1 MATSVRNACWF
12 IILFLSVIVFAI
24 GTSRAQAPPAPQD
37 PGPKIGY
44 ENFAAPGVLVP
55 VRTSEGGQQPDSVEW
70 MGRNAGEPSLGSNW
84 ATGRGVYQSGFET
97 LWVTFDDSC
106 ATNPAASWACRPAPT
121 SIGLDSDPMGYTDRG
136 FTDLL
141 GTHSRSFCA
150 QLTFLSPDT
159 VKMSYTDDEGVTWVP
174 TQTGGLASAVDHES
188 LGGGPY
194 HSPIPSRP
202 PGTIYPNA
210 IYYCSQDIAAALCAR
225 SDDGGLTYGA
235 SVPIYSLLDCGGLH
249 GRVKVSPVDGTV
261 YVPNRDCGSGNSAVV
276 VSENNGVTWSIRE
289 VQDASGPIGGAPDD
303 PAVGIDSNG
312 RIYFLT
318 SAVGGST
325 PTVATSDDLGATWQN
340 IYELGSAFG
349 LQNVRFPAAVGGS
362 AGRAAVTFY
371 GSTVAGS
378 TGGTDPGPSDITTF
392 TGSWHLYVAHT
403 FDGGL
408 HWTTTD
414 ATPNAPMQRTGIL
427 NGGNA
432 FLTRNLLDFFDI
444 TVDRDG
450 RVLVGYVDGCE
461 GGNCKQAAPTAKGN
475 AYTVT
480 ATIARQSSGRR
491 LFAANDPGVT
501 TEAPGMPS
509 VSQVRIGRTVHL
521 GWSEADTGNSP
532 ITGYRIQRSTD
543 GGSTWQVITTVA
555 GTQIG
560 GAFDD
565 LTATDTTKT
574 YSYIV
579 QATNAIGMSCPNNR
593 VDAPYLGDAC
603 TGIVIHKNDPT
614 HPEANAGTNTP
625 ASLLID
631 YIAVGEPAS
640 APGNFLF
647 KMKVNDLSSVPPNSR
662 WRVMFDPP
670 GALDPGLQYYMGMT
684 TGETGSPV
692 FEYGTLAD
700 AGVPGLFVIGET
712 RVGSCTVSGTSCT
725 LSGAGAP
732 SQYNTDG
739 TITIIVPKS
748 AFGNPQ
754 PGDLLSAIGGR
765 TFTGDAAGSPEAKY
779 ERSNAFID
787 HTFVKA
793 QTDNS
798 YPAATYTVLGN
809 TACEGGIV
817 PVSAV
822 SRKTHGTAGTFDI
835 DLPLSGSVGEE
846 TRSGGIPSG
855 NHTIV
860 VTFPS
865 SISAVASAT
874 CAGNAAT
881 TNISTT
887 SITNDTVTVNCT
899 GVPNAQRI
907 AINLLGVND
916 GNNVGNVSIP
926 MDVLLG
932 DVNLSRR
939 TDAGD
944 VTQVRNR
951 TVSIPDATTFRY
963 DVNAS
968 GRTDA
973 GDVTT
978 TRNAT
983 VTVLP

>member
-1 MATSVRNACWF
+1 MATSLRSRNARWF
-12 IILFLSVIVFAI
+12 TILFLLVVAFAF
-24 GTSRAQAPPAPQD
+24 GAAAFAAPPAPQD
-37 PGPKIGY
+37 TGPKIGY
-44 ENFAAPGVLVP
+44 ENFIAPGVLVP
-55 VRTSEGGQQPDSVEW
+55 ARTSEGGQQPNSVEW
-70 MGRNAGEPSLGSNW
+70 MGRNAGEPSLGSNF
-84 ATGRGVYQSGFET
+84 ATGRAVYQSGFQT
-97 LWVTFDDSC
+97 LWVTFDDTCSVSGLSS
-106 ATNPAASWACRPAPT
+106 SWACRPAPT
-121 SIGLDSDPMGYTDRG
+121 SVALDSDPMGFTDRG

-159 VKMSYTDDEGVTWVP
+159 VKMSYTDDEGVTWIP

-194 HSPIPSRP
+194 HSPIPARP

-225 SDDGGLTYGA
+225 SDDGGLNYGA
-235 SVPIYSLLDCGGLH
+235 SVAIYSLADCGGLH

-276 VSENNGVTWSIRE
+276 VSQDNGTTWTVHE
-289 VQDASGPIGGAPDD
+289 VQNAQVPNTGAPDD
-303 PAVGIDSNG
+303 PALGIDSNG
-312 RIYFLT
+312 RVYFLT
-318 SAVGGST
+318 SVNGTT
-325 PTVATSDDLGATWQN
+325 PTVATSDDFGATWQN
-340 IYELGSAFG
+340 IYELGSALG
-349 LQNVRFPAAVGGS
+349 IQEMRFPAAVAGS
-362 AGRAAVTFY
+362 AGRAAVAFY
-371 GSTVAGS
+371 GSTPGS
-378 TGGTDPGPSDITTF
+378 GDSNGTTF
-392 TGSWHLYVAHT
+392 TGVWHLYVAHT

-427 NGGNA
+427 NGGDA

-444 TVDRDG
+444 TMDRDG

-491 LFAANDPGVT
+491 LLAANDPVTT

-509 VSQVRIGRTVHL
+509 VSQRRVGHAVHL
-521 GWSEADTGNSP
+521 AWSEADTGNSP
-532 ITGYRIQRSTD
+532 ITGYRIQRSTN

-555 GTQIG
+555 GTQTG

-574 YSYIV
+574 YSYV
-579 QATNAIGMSCPNNR
+579 VEAINSVGSSCPKNA

-614 HPEANAGTNTP
+614 HPEANAGANTP

-631 YIAVGEPAS
+631 YIAVGEPANS
-640 APGNFLF
+640 PGNFLF
-647 KMKVNDLSSVPPNSR
+647 KMKVNSLASVPQNSR
-662 WRVMFDPP
+662 WRIIFDPP
-670 GALDPGLQYYMGMT
+670 GNANPGLQYYVGMT
-684 TGETGSPV
+684 SGPGNGMPQ
-692 FEYGTLAD
+692 FEYGTLTD
-700 AGVPGLFVIGET
+700 AGVPGIFVIGET
-712 RVGSCTVSGTSCT
+712 K
-725 LSGAGAP
+725 AGAALNA
-732 SQYNTDG
+732 SNFNADG
-739 TITIIVPKS
+739 TILIYVPKS

-754 PGDLLSAIGGR
+754 PGDLLGAIGGR
-765 TFTGDAAGSPEAKY
+765 TFTGDAAGSPEATY
-779 ERSNAFID
+779 ERSNAFVD

-809 TACEGGIV
+809 SACEGGIV
-817 PVSAV
+817 PISAV

-860 VTFPS
+860 VTFPTA
-865 SISAVASAT
+865 ITAVASAT
-874 CAGNAAT
+874 CAGNPA
-881 TNISTT
+881 TT
-887 SITNDTVTVNCT
+887 SIGGTGNTQVTVNCT
-899 GVPNAQRI
+899 GVPNAQTV
-907 AINLLGVND
+907 AINLVGVND
-916 GNNVGNVSIP
+916 GINVGNVSIP
-926 MDVLLG
+926 MAVLLG
-932 DVNLSRR
+932 DVNLTRR

>member
-1 MATSVRNACWF
+1 MATSVRSRNSRWF
-12 IILFLSVIVFAI
+12 TILFLSVVAFAI
-24 GTSRAQAPPAPQD
+24 GTSRAQVAPPAPQD
-37 PGPKIGY
+37 TGPKIGY
-44 ENFAAPGVLVP
+44 ENFTAPGVLVP
-55 VRTSEGGQQPDSVEW
+55 AKTSEGGQQPNSVEW
-70 MGRNAGEPSLGSNW
+70 MGRNAGEPSVGADF
-84 ATGRGVYQSGFET
+84 ATGVATYQSGFQT
-97 LWVTFDDSC
+97 LFVTFDDTCPTSGL
-106 ATNPAASWACRPAPT
+106 TTSWACRPAPT
-121 SIGLDSDPMGYTDRG
+121 SLALDSDPIGFTDRG
-136 FTDLL
+136 YTDLL
-141 GTHSRSFCA
+141 GTHSRTFA
-150 QLTFLSPDT
+150 GQLTFLSPDT
-159 VKMSYTDDEGVTWVP
+159 VKIAYTDDDGLTWVP
-174 TQTGGLASAVDHES
+174 TQTGGLASAVDHETI
-188 LGGGPY
+188 GGGPY

-210 IYYCSQDIAAALCAR
+210 IYYCSQDIAAALCSR

-235 SVPIYSLLDCGGLH
+235 SVAIYELTSCGGLH
-249 GRVKVSPVDGTV
+249 GHVKVSPVDGTV
-261 YVPNRDCGSGNSAVV
+261 YVPNRSCGSNSAVV
-276 VSENNGVTWSIRE
+276 VSQDNGVTWTVHQ
-289 VQDASGPIGGAPDD
+289 VQSAQGTGAPDD

-312 RIYFLT
+312 RLYFLA
-318 SAVGGST
+318 SVGGAS
-325 PTVATSDDLGATWQN
+325 PTVATSDDFGATWQN
-340 IYELGSAFG
+340 IYELGSALG
-349 LQNVRFPAAVGGS
+349 IQNMRFPAAVGGS
-362 AGRAAVTFY
+362 AGRAAVAFY
-371 GSTVAGS
+371 GA
-378 TGGTDPGPSDITTF
+378 TGGSGDSNLTTF
-392 TGSWHLYVAHT
+392 TGVWHLYVAHT

-414 ATPNAPMQRTGIL
+414 ATPNAPMQRAGIL
-427 NGGNA
+427 NGSSA
-432 FLTRNLLDFFDI
+432 FLTRNLLDFFDM

-450 RVLVGYVDGCE
+450 RVMVGYVDGCE

-509 VSQVRIGRTVHL
+509 VTQRRIGLAVHL

-543 GGSTWQVITTVA
+543 GGSSWQVVTTVA
-555 GTQIG
+555 GTQTG
-560 GAFDD
+560 GDFDD

-579 QATNAIGMSCPNNR
+579 QAINAIGMSCPNNR
-593 VDAPYLGDAC
+593 VDAPYIGDAC

-631 YIAVGEPAS
+631 YIAVGEPGS

-647 KMKVNDLSSVPPNSR
+647 KMKVNSLSTVPPDSR

-670 GALDPGLQYYMGMT
+670 GAADSGLQYYVGMT
-684 TGETGSPV
+684 TTETGSPV
-692 FEYGTLAD
+692 FEYGTLTD
-700 AGVPGLFVIGET
+700 AGVPAVFVIGET
-712 RVGSCTVSGTSCT
+712 MQGSCTVSGTSCT
-725 LSGAGAP
+725 ISGAGAP
-732 SQYNTDG
+732 SQYNADG

-748 AFGNPQ
+748 AFGSPQ

-765 TFTGDAAGSPEAKY
+765 TFTGDTPGSQESTL
-779 ERSNAFID
+779 ERSNTFVD

-809 TACEGGIV
+809 SACEGGII

-822 SRKTHGTAGTFDI
+822 SRKVHGTAGTFDI

-860 VTFPS
+860 VSFAN

-874 CAGNAAT
+874 CAGNPA
-881 TNISTT
+881 TT
-887 SITNDTVTVNCT
+887 SIAGTDVTVNCT

-916 GNNVGNVSIP
+916 GINVGDVSIP

-932 DVNLSRR
+932 DVNLTRR

-951 TVSIPDATTFRY
+951 TVSIPDASTFRY

-983 VTVLP
+983 ITVLP